1 MKISPGEREPKMAP
15 KEDRYNIRVLDRAFA
30 VISVLQDGKARSLT
44 ELSEEIDLNS
54 STTFRLL
61 ATLNYYNYVERNEE
75 SGKYKLGL
83 ACLELARAYSQTND
97 VRRAALE
104 SLERLRDDTNES
116 IHLGV
121 LNEMEVVYLEK
132 LHGNHAVGLMSSR
145 IGSRLPAHCTGLGKA
160 MLAYKDPVDVK
171 VYYSDPGKLKKYTNT
186 TLHTLDDLM
195 NHLTLVKER
204 GYAFDHSERE
214 PDVSCVAAP
223 VFAMDGSVVAAIS
236 VSGPNTRMEPLEEK
250 LDLIER
256 TLEAAHAISA
266 KLGYLPPGNQKQI

>member
-1 MKISPGEREPKMAP
+1 MAP

-30 VISVLQDGKARSLT
+30 VISVLQDGKPRSLT

-61 ATLNYYNYVERNEE
+61 ATLNYYDYVERNGET
-75 SGKYKLGL
+75 GKYELGL

-104 SLERLRDDTNES
+104 NLEHLRDETNET

-145 IGSRLPAHCTGLGKA
+145 VGSRLPAYCTGLGKVL
-160 MLAYKDPVDVK
+160 LAYEDPMDVRD
-171 VYYSDPGKLKKYTNT
+171 YYRDPGKLIKYTDT

-195 NHLTLVKER
+195 NHLALVKER
-204 GYAFDHSERE
+204 GYSFDHSERE
-214 PDVSCVAAP
+214 ADVSCVAAP
-223 VFAMDGSVVAAIS
+223 VFAMDGSVVSAIS
-236 VSGPNTRMEPLEEK
+236 VSGPSTRMEPLEEK
-250 LDLIER
+250 TDLIQR
-256 TLEAAHAISA
+256 TVEAARAISA
-266 KLGYLPPGNQKQI
+266 KLGYLP

>member
-1 MKISPGEREPKMAP
+1 MAP